1 MLLTHSHT
9 HTHTHTPTRP
19 TSNATH
25 THCPHFTAPLPAPP
39 PPLQAVLVSNP
50 NSEHGDLIAKLDKRI
65 NGFQTAKD
73 YVMLTYNVLKEF
85 LDQAKTITPGLSSP
99 TVMVLAPQGDGSEW
113 VSVTAMTKKKVV
125 AEAMD
130 QLEEIGATGIAVMP
144 IENCRQ

>member
-1 MLLTHSHT
+1 
-9 HTHTHTPTRP
+9 
-19 TSNATH
+19 
-25 THCPHFTAPLPAPP
+25 
-39 PPLQAVLVSNP
+39 LVSNP
-50 NSEHGDLIAKLDKRI
+50 NSKHGDLIAKLDKRI
-65 NGFQTAKD
+65 NGYQTAKD
-73 YVMLTYNVLKEF
+73 YVMLTYNVNKEF

-99 TVMVLAPQGDGSEW
+99 TVMVLAPQEDGSEW